1 MTAALRANVSSHRF
15 PPRQAGSY
23 AGSSIGGSK
32 VAQFQPSIERRSGQ
46 SQLQPPASQT
56 VARRMVQLPAHP
68 ASPLWVRVLTVAQR
82 TSTVVT
88 FSLVASAL
96 TVYGWTVYSQQM
108 WGKEYQRLEAL
119 QRQERQLTTA
129 NEVLKDQMAQ
139 EAEDPASGL
148 SIPDPT
154 HAIFLQPAPLVQ
166 PAPVQAAPAPK
177 PIQTAPLGY

>member
-1 MTAALRANVSSHRF
+1 MTAALRSNVSNRRF
-15 PPRQAGSY
+15 PPRQPGSY
-23 AGSSIGGSK
+23 AGGSK
-32 VAQFQPSIERRSGQ
+32 VTPLQPSIERRSGQ
-46 SQLQPPASQT
+46 SQLQSTASQAD
-56 VARRMVQLPAHP
+56 VRRMVQLPVQP
-68 ASPLWVRVLTVAQR
+68 ATPLWLQALTFAQR

-96 TVYGWTVYSQQM
+96 AVYGWTVYSQQL

-119 QRQERQLTTA
+119 QRQERQLTAAT
-129 NEVLKDQMAQ
+129 EVLKDQMAQ

-154 HAIFLQPAPLVQ
+154 NAIFLQPAPLSQ
-166 PAPVQAAPAPK
+166 PAPVQPDPAPK